1 MVFIIY
7 IQSFWHYWMSNK
19 TIILAMTGA
28 SGAIY
33 GLRLLEEL
41 LKSNCEVYVVIS
53 DAAKIVLNAEL
64 DFPAVVSAQDI
75 QKELS
80 SRFDNS
86 NKLQVLDTIDWFS
99 APASGSTNIDAMVV
113 CPCSMGTLSAIATG
127 SSDSLLERAAD
138 VVLKENRQLV
148 LLVREMPFS
157 AIHLE
162 NMLKLARLGVSIMP
176 ASPGFYHKP
185 GTVNDLVDFVLA
197 RVLKQ
202 LAISND
208 LLQPWGNN

>member
-1 MVFIIY
+1 
-7 IQSFWHYWMSNK
+7 MSNK